1 MSDGA
6 IDNEF
11 DDAERSAR
19 EQLAA
24 ALDDLDARPHGEWQP
39 GDVAFDLVSRQPL
52 IVIGIDA
59 ETIVEFY
66 EDEEFDIATYNQHAW
81 LPVTLEDTV
90 LECVF
95 VGGLDDLHKFS
106 DTYSYPEGRLA
117 RVPIEL
123 AGGAES

>member
-1 MSDGA
+1 MTDGA
-6 IDNEF
+6 IDHEF
-11 DDAERSAR
+11 DDAERSPE

-24 ALDDLDARPHGEWQP
+24 AMADLDARPHGEWEVR
-39 GDVAFDLVSRQPL
+39 DVAIDLISRQPL
-52 IVIGIDA
+52 VVIDIAA
-59 ETIVEFY
+59 ETVVEYY
-66 EDEEFDIATYNQHAW
+66 EREEFDLATYNQHAW
-81 LPVTLEDTV
+81 LPVTPEDTV

-123 AGGAES
+123 AGGDNA